1 MYLYRP
7 SEVVHVFLQRLPK
20 HWDDILIYFRFN
32 VGSVFRV
39 SSCLLCYLLCASI
52 LSIALT
58 LFRLDSF
65 LPGNLYRGYID
76 ERRRH
81 PEGDA
86 TAYMVSDGQAIKIKG
101 GGNDNAAYIYIH
113 RGFS

>member
-1 MYLYRP
+1 MACIYIDR
-7 SEVVHVFLQRLPK
+7 EVVHVFLQRLTK

-39 SSCLLCYLLCASI
+39 SSYLLCYCASI

-65 LPGNLYRGYID
+65 LPGNLYCI
-76 ERRRH
+76 
-81 PEGDA
+81 
-86 TAYMVSDGQAIKIKG
+86 VAI
-101 GGNDNAAYIYIH
+101 
-113 RGFS
+113 